1 MHRVAALPQAPARGT
16 GRRASRP
23 ARRLRGGEQHTSRQ
37 GDSPRRSVGQ
47 GRGGPPRVSTVF
59 IAAAKGRY
67 VFVARVR
74 ARASASASASAS
86 ACARVRACACVR
98 VCVSMSM
105 YVQWVRARAARRL
118 ARRETREASPCCPSA
133 AAPPRPPRR
142 QPDTGADREGSEGAR
157 GSLLQAPRRAVTSRR
172 APSRKAAQS
181 HSCSPEPG
189 RTPDRSADTPANS
202 RTGPV
207 TGGSLHGTA
216 ASPPPGAPTTRCRTP
231 CTTRSSVSK
240 KRSAS
245 AGTAATSAIGSYML
259 KPRTCKWRDQ
269 PRSAEISGDEHTA
282 RRSPSHGSLFESR
295 RISANLTRSQI
306 ETSSARSRPSPPR
319 NVSQNQRLSHRT
331 GSPARDGESAGAHAR
346 RHSRSIDVRCVS
358 CSRDTAEMGARQ
370 SRDTAEMRPEIARMR
385 LRCSGDEAERWPRC
399 GRVAGRARLLQPP
412 PDLSS
417 RRREV
422 VVGGARHLRCGEER
436 RGRDQRRGAAR

>member
-1 MHRVAALPQAPARGT
+1 MARYVGAWRHNALPGFGHALATAALYAPARYALVPSATRSRLTPHAPCRCPARPRQAPARGT

-23 ARRLRGGEQHTSRQ
+23 ARRLRRGEQHTSRQ

-59 IAAAKGRY
+59 IAAAKGWY

-74 ARASASASASAS
+74 ARARASASAS

-105 YVQWVRARAARRL
+105 YVQCVRARAARRL

-189 RTPDRSADTPANS
+189 RTPDRSADTPAHS

-269 PRSAEISGDEHTA
+269 PRSAEMSGDEHTA
-282 RRSPSHGSLFESR
+282 RRSPSPGSLFESR
-295 RISANLTRSQI
+295 RVSPDP
-306 ETSSARSRPSPPR
+306 RSR
-319 NVSQNQRLSHRT
+319 
-331 GSPARDGESAGAHAR
+331 
-346 RHSRSIDVRCVS
+346 
-358 CSRDTAEMGARQ
+358 
-370 SRDTAEMRPEIARMR
+370 RP
-385 LRCSGDEAERWPRC
+385 LP
-399 GRVAGRARLLQPP
+399 GRARRPRGTCHRTSACRTAP
-412 PDLSS
+412 EARRETAS
-417 RRREV
+417 RRARTR
-422 VVGGARHLRCGEER
+422 GATAARSTCAASPAAETRPRWG
-436 RGRDQRRGAAR
+436 RGRAEIQPR